1 MAMIAMRHLLRA
13 SLALVGLFPWL
24 GLSLDV
30 AIHQECVAAVFGIIG
45 NLNFEGIGYGEYYLG
60 ICQNPLKVTS
70 VYAISRA
77 YCLPNDLDT
86 GFAYFS
92 LACQTYGTVELISEA
107 DLAANLT
114 DKAVSS
120 FPILDQD
127 DERVLTNLT
136 TPILIA
142 RDWFE
147 LGFRTE
153 VRFFHSS
160 SSNPLPRSPGE
171 LLRSYR
177 TRGIMRPERM
187 MPMGEISPPSYIFS
201 LVDE

>member
-1 MAMIAMRHLLRA
+1 MRYLFRVG
-13 SLALVGLFPWL
+13 LALIGLFPWL

-77 YCLPNDLDT
+77 YCPPNDLDT
-86 GFAYFS
+86 GIAYFS
-92 LACQTYGTVELISEA
+92 LACQTYGSVELIPEA
-107 DLAANLT
+107 DIAANLT

-153 VRFFHSS
+153 VRFLHSN
-160 SSNPLPRSPGE
+160 SSNSLPRFRGDS
-171 LLRSYR
+171 LRSYR
-177 TRGIMRPERM
+177 TRGIMKPERM
-187 MPMGEISPPSYIFS
+187 MPMGEI
-201 LVDE
+201 

>member
-1 MAMIAMRHLLRA
+1 
-13 SLALVGLFPWL
+13 LALVGLFPWL
-24 GLSLDV
+24 GLSLNV

-60 ICQNPLKVTS
+60 LCQNPLKVTS

-77 YCLPNDLDT
+77 YCPPNDLDT
-86 GFAYFS
+86 GFAYFG
-92 LACQTYGTVELISEA
+92 LACQTYGPVELIPEA
-107 DLAANLT
+107 EIAANLT

-127 DERVLTNLT
+127 DKRVLTNLT
-136 TPILIA
+136 TPILIS

-153 VRFFHSS
+153 VRFLHPVLL
-160 SSNPLPRSPGE
+160 NPFPHCLGE

-177 TRGIMRPERM
+177 TRGTMRPERM
-187 MPMGEISPPSYIFS
+187 IPMGEIQFHRPTPSILTTS
-201 LVDE
+201 EC